1 MQAFQFQA
9 EQTDVLSDTPPG
21 SMLYTLVG
29 FSPELDWR
37 PLLFAKPIP
46 QHRVCGACGLVRK
59 KTAFLPCMHVL
70 CESCYGQ
77 CAQEGSRICPLDG
90 GDFQDEDVER
100 RECPAEEVL
109 RREVKCWNEEHGCGT
124 VVAASQLP
132 QHFQRE
138 CRHHSARCPKC
149 SASVLCSDVCAHL
162 RLDCATPSTPLAP
175 ESGHQINDT
184 EDTALSTSFQRV
196 IEEHVV
202 EMGAHLRQLVTDVQL
217 HADGL
222 NEMSHGINTFKEALT
237 GKLTQATIQIQ
248 ESMTTRVR
256 EIASDNGQLK
266 EDLITRNDNISSSL
280 KALEEKMKDELV
292 AATREIYRNCSQ
304 IVASIHEM
312 KVETLENSEKT
323 LKHFKTLLRRVEPR
337 GEHVIFDVKGVKS
350 LEEKALT
357 QGWTDNYSEQVYLCG
372 YCISPGVGFL
382 RNDGSVRLCLV
393 FTLHKGDNDD
403 AVEWPFQ
410 HKIRLGV
417 IHPRQSAP
425 ECFIGNEPGR
435 ENEGVQ
441 KLTTSSNRGCYSP
454 YPSFDLEDLSA
465 DGYVFEDTLR
475 FKWEV
480 LP

>member
-1 MQAFQFQA
+1 
-9 EQTDVLSDTPPG
+9 
-21 SMLYTLVG
+21 MLYTLVG

-90 GDFQDEDVER
+90 CDFQDEDVER

-109 RREVKCWNEEHGCGT
+109 RREVKCWNAKHGCGT
-124 VVAASQLP
+124 VVAASLLP
-132 QHFQRE
+132 EHFQRE
-138 CRHHSARCPKC
+138 CRHHFARCPKC

-175 ESGHQINDT
+175 ESGHHLNDT

-196 IEEHVV
+196 IEQQAV
-202 EMGAHLRQLVTDVQL
+202 EMRTHIRELVTDIKL
-217 HADGL
+217 HGDRL
-222 NEMSHGINTFKEALT
+222 NEISHGVNTSKEALT

-248 ESMTTRVR
+248 ESMKTGVR

-266 EDLITRNDNISSSL
+266 EHLITRNDNISSSL

-292 AATREIYRNCSQ
+292 AATRQSNDNCSR
-304 IVASIHEM
+304 ILASFHEM
-312 KVETLENSEKT
+312 KVETVNKCEE
-323 LKHFKTLLRRVEPR
+323 TLLRIQKLLPRDEPQ

-350 LEEKALT
+350 LEEKALKK
-357 QGWTDNYSEQVYLCG
+357 GWAAYETCQVYLRG
-372 YCISPGVGFL
+372 YCMSPGVTFI
-382 RNDGSVRLCLV
+382 RDSQSVDLHVRML
-393 FTLHKGDNDD
+393 LHKGDNDD

-410 HKIRLGV
+410 HKIRLKV
-417 IHPRQSAP
+417 IHPRESVWP
-425 ECFIGNEPGR
+425 CFVEIKPRR
-435 ENEGVQ
+435 ESENVQ
-441 KLTTSSNRGCYSP
+441 KPKTSSNKAFCLAL
-454 YPSFDLEDLSA
+454 PSFNLRALRNC
-465 DGYVFEDTLR
+465 GCVFEDTLR